1 MFGAK
6 GSVKNRVYQFWL
18 IRIWREKRKKRK
30 EAQLLKRKQLL
41 ESQKKVIEEV
51 VGVRDRRRWK
61 LSKAPAILQKKEGI
75 VVQLSPVGKKPD
87 RVIEI
92 IEEKP
97 KVGIGEEVQLE
108 KKLAQIETETTV
120 VVAKAKQDMKPTA
133 PEDLEKKKKKL
144 EQDLHR
150 IEMLQIEYQTIAKK
164 VPKRLNTTLVRDI
177 NKKRT
182 LQDNVKILE
191 ETEIICKQELERVE
205 KALKNSTVLNMKENT
220 KSKNENPSPLDNQ
233 KNRSRERIETPTKE
247 LPSTNQISLKTS
259 AIVATAA
266 GGTLIAF
273 PALFQKSLQS
283 NRKDK
288 SDKKKNNGETVNRN
302 ISTGKKIDIGNKV
315 PATKTENENNKLEE
329 KKSPKLKLYRSKLEL
344 SKEAEIIIKAEL
356 ERQKNYLK
364 RLNEKIGKVDVTR
377 RIEYHFKGIHR
388 LLEHV
393 LTFAL
398 GIFTIPFSKKRIFGT
413 ALGLTLIGN
422 SIRGIRNSLKPTKEA
437 HVYIEWKDF
446 AKAIYG
452 EQMVLKQLNNMVI
465 DSLTQVK
472 GLKEDIER
480 EFYGKVSFQE
490 YDEMR
495 TKLEAMEL
503 KLLEKQKQIEEMEKQ
518 LEKAEEKNKVK
529 VKQMEEMK
537 RQS

>member
-30 EAQLLKRKQLL
+30 EAQLLKRKQLI

-51 VGVRDRRRWK
+51 VGVRDRRQWK
-61 LSKAPAILQKKEGI
+61 LSKAPAILRKKEGI
-75 VVQLSPVGKKPD
+75 VVQLSPVGKKPN

-164 VPKRLNTTLVRDI
+164 DPKRLNTTLVRDI

-182 LQDNVKILE
+182 IQDNVRVLE

-205 KALKNSTVLNMKENT
+205 KALKNSAVLNTKENI
-220 KSKNENPSPLDNQ
+220 KSKNENPSPLENQ
-233 KNRSRERIETPTKE
+233 KNHSHERIETPTKE
-247 LPSTNQISLKTS
+247 LPSTNQASLKTGVV
-259 AIVATAA
+259 VATVA

-273 PALFQKSLQS
+273 PALLQRSLQS
-283 NRKDK
+283 KETNK
-288 SDKKKNNGETVNRN
+288 SYKVKNNGETVNRN
-302 ISTGKKIDIGNKV
+302 ISTGKKADIGNKA
-315 PATKTENENNKLEE
+315 PATKKENKKLEE
-329 KKSPKLKLYRSKLEL
+329 EKNSKLKLYRSKLEL

-377 RIEYHFKGIHR
+377 RIEYHFRGIHR

-422 SIRGIRNSLKPTKEA
+422 SIRGIRNSLKPAKET

-446 AKAIYG
+446 AKAIYS
-452 EQMVLKQLNNMVI
+452 EQMALKQLNNMVV
-465 DSLTQVK
+465 DSLSQVK

-529 VKQMEEMK
+529 VKQMERIPHE
-537 RQS
+537 